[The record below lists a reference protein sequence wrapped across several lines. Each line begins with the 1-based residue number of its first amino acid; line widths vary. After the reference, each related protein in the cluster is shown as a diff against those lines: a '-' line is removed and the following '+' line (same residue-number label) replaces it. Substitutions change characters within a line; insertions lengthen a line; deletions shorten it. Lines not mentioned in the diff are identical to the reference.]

1 LATSEEYPEADEEDI
16 LFSEEEENIEEER
29 RTLSTFSLT
38 KKDAIN
44 DESGILHKLEDIKLV
59 IPGEETVPWMEI
71 LVISVDKI
79 DLPKTS
85 DDLDREKKFYDSARK
100 GVLEAMARLNQLSI
114 PRDRPDDYFAEMIK
128 TDDHMSKV
136 KGALLKEKRIIE
148 QAQLRTK
155 KRLESKYIKSSQAS
169 QHEKRVKEKKD
180 ETEAIRKWR
189 KLKKK
194 NNLDEDGFPEE
205 LLDPNSQLRKQ
216 MSAHSNPK
224 QKGMTKAQMKA
235 KKYRTYKKRSKVN
248 TAASTNDMSDFS
260 AKKNETRYE
269 TK

>member
-1 LATSEEYPEADEEDI
+1 LATSEEYPDEEES
-16 LFSEEEENIEEER
+16 LFSEEEENIEEDI
-29 RTLSTFSLT
+29 RTLSTNSL
-38 KKDAIN
+38 KRDAVN
-44 DESGILHKLEDIKLV
+44 DERGLLHKLEDIKLV
-59 IPGEETVPWMEI
+59 LPGVEIVPWIET
-71 LVISVDKI
+71 LVISVNKI
-79 DLPKTS
+79 DLTKNS

-148 QAQLRTK
+148 QTQLRTK
-155 KRLESKYIKSSQAS
+155 KRLESKYIKSSQGS

-194 NNLDEDGFPEE
+194 NNLDDDGFPED
-205 LLDPNSQLRKQ
+205 LLDPNSQIRKQ

-224 QKGMTKAQMKA
+224 
-235 KKYRTYKKRSKVN
+235 KRNVK
-248 TAASTNDMSDFS
+248 STNES
-260 AKKNETRYE
+260 
-269 TK
+269 

>member
-1 LATSEEYPEADEEDI
+1 MLATSEEYPEEDEEDI

-155 KRLESKYIKSSQAS
+155 KKTGI
-169 QHEKRVKEKKD
+169 
-180 ETEAIRKWR
+180 
-189 KLKKK
+189 
-194 NNLDEDGFPEE
+194 
-205 LLDPNSQLRKQ
+205 
-216 MSAHSNPK
+216 
-224 QKGMTKAQMKA
+224 
-235 KKYRTYKKRSKVN
+235 
-248 TAASTNDMSDFS
+248 
-260 AKKNETRYE
+260 
-269 TK
+269 